1 MIVIWYQK
9 AWIVSDISFVIFK
22 LGRSG
27 SSALSVALDQ
37 VQGCSCIPEI
47 LNGLSDKG
55 AAPSFIQSF
64 IDERLGSLTETS
76 KIGFTLNPFK
86 SPSVDCDFWS
96 FPKGRTNVVFNLT
109 REAFEQTIS
118 ALIADKVRMW
128 PGNRSG
134 KGIEQID
141 AFLNDI
147 YELPEEEFVVKFRKT
162 SKQTQKLTE
171 FSREFA
177 KINKAQLIEVEYRK
191 LYQPPH
197 TDIEAIEKALGLC
210 LDKSF
215 LDPAL
220 KVLPDYL
227 LGRIRN
233 LDRLRSLAV

>member
-1 MIVIWYQK
+1 MSEINFIV
-9 AWIVSDISFVIFK
+9 FK

-27 SSALSVALDQ
+27 SSALSAALDQ
-37 VQGCSCIPEI
+37 AKGCCCISEI
-47 LNGLSDKG
+47 LNDLSDKE
-55 AAPSFIQSF
+55 ADPPYIQSF
-64 IDERLGSLTETS
+64 IDERLQSITEASTL
-76 KIGFTLNPFK
+76 GFTLNPFK
-86 SPSVDCDFWS
+86 SPSVGCDFWS
-96 FPKGRTNVVFNLT
+96 FPKGRTNIVFNLT

-141 AFLNDI
+141 ALLNDS

-162 SKQTQKLTE
+162 RKQTQKLTE

-177 KINKAQLIEVEYRK
+177 EINEAQLIEIEYCK

-197 TDIEAIEKALGLC
+197 KDIEAIEKALGLC

-215 LDPAL
+215 LDPSL

-233 LDRLRSLAV
+233 LDRLRSLVV